1 MKLYREPYDRDIADM
16 FVATGVGTMAVNSK
30 EIILLTT
37 NVNLGIETGHLV
49 TTEGTT
55 PFATRQTYVTG
66 IGSTTKG
73 SIILH

>member
-1 MKLYREPYDRDIADM
+1 MKLYREPYDRDIDM
-16 FVATGVGTMAVNSK
+16 FMATGVGTMLVNSK

-55 PFATRQTYVTG
+55 PF
-66 IGSTTKG
+66 IHDKPM
-73 SIILH
+73 